1 MSILFA
7 TLTFALAIIL
17 VYLLTRQP
25 QTVAVL
31 RRWKPRPSPP
41 FLQSNFELELPRG
54 YCFHPCHTWAVNDRW
69 ELIRVGLDNFATTLF
84 GKIDH
89 VDVLRLNRWVRQG
102 QKLMTITGAGVSVDF
117 PSPIEGVVTDINRA
131 AVENPELVT
140 TQPFGDGW
148 IALIKSPS
156 FDTDQKNLLQGPMAA
171 SWIRSSIMLLREM
184 CSKSPA
190 LAQDGGIPL
199 PGILNGVPTE
209 LRDKI
214 IKEFLL
220 TLPILPQSKGAA

>member
-1 MSILFA
+1 MSVLLA
-7 TLTFALAIIL
+7 LLSFALVMMIW
-17 VYLLTRQP
+17 YLLARRLQP
-25 QTVAVL
+25 TAAL
-31 RRWKPRPSPP
+31 RERPYLTY
-41 FLQSNFELELPRG
+41 FQNKFGIELPSG
-54 YCFHPCHTWAVNDRW
+54 YCFHPCHTWAVNERW
-69 ELIRVGLDNFATTLF
+69 ELVRVGLDNFAANLF
-84 GKIDH
+84 GKIDQI
-89 VDVLRLNRWVRQG
+89 DVTRLNRWVRQG
-102 QKLMTITGAGVSVDF
+102 QKLMTITGAGISVDF

-131 AVENPELVT
+131 ALENPELVT

-190 LAQDGGIPL
+190 FAQDGGIPL
-199 PGILNGVPTE
+199 PGVLNGVPTE

-214 IKEFLL
+214 IREFLL
-220 TLPILPQSKGAA
+220 TLPILPPPQSKAAV